1 MRSLWNPKW
10 SPIDP
15 MNSQGAKEVTNEVIW
30 GSNDITSRPNVVT
43 WKSIDVTWRPNEV
56 TWRPN
61 DITLGPKE
69 VI

>member
-15 MNSQGAKEVTNEVIW
+15 MNSQGPKEVTNEAIW

-43 WKSIDVTWRPNEV
+43 WMSIYITWRPNEV